1 MPDVNTPEKKPV
13 SGVKG
18 TVLILALGV
27 ALSTAAAQWVKQAG
41 NRRTREQFERVVSSH
56 MKFFEERRERY
67 EGVLVS
73 LRYLF
78 ASRGDGEGMV
88 SAKEFRE
95 TARDL
100 MIRNPGLLALEW
112 VPVVPNAQRA
122 MVEEAMRKEGFARF
136 QISDRGEG
144 GEMVPAGV
152 RGEYL
157 PILYVEPAEGNE
169 RAHGFDIRLAGS
181 RPQQEEARD
190 GNATAV
196 TPVLNLI
203 QQGLEPKGLIIL
215 LPVYG
220 SMPFPED
227 LQGRRRE
234 FRGYVQAVCR
244 VPQLFD
250 SIVDAVALSG
260 IDLLVRDTTMG
271 ATNRTLAFFPGDRA
285 RNALVAGEPPTRLD
299 GEMRSWRPLELGSR
313 IWEVQ
318 FRATPT
324 WIAEHEN
331 GLEWFV
337 LALGLGLT
345 GAVGWAFSDVDRKRA
360 LVEREV
366 ELRTGEL
373 QAANVR
379 LGMEVR
385 ERKQAESALLR
396 AQSTLITAQRLG
408 KIGSWDVD
416 LRTDKLT
423 WSQEMYRI
431 FGVQEGAFEP
441 TRAGFFQRVHPEDRE
456 RVIAASRQAI
466 EGLKPYHVEHRI
478 VLQDGRVRYLVE
490 HAEIVIGDGGVAVQM
505 VGAAQD
511 VSENREQER
520 EKERMLN
527 RLQETQKLESLGIL
541 AGGIAHDFNNL
552 LTGILGNA
560 SLLRL
565 DLPRHAESFKL
576 VGEIENEAVRA
587 AELCRQMLAYAGKG
601 RFVLENVDLTTLVQE
616 SGRLLKLSAN
626 KAISLRYECPVS
638 IPPVYG
644 DITQLRQILMNLVIN
659 ASEAIGSDAGI
670 ITLRTGVVGPE
681 ALQESKGTL
690 VPSGGEGDFVFL
702 EVQDTGCG
710 MDEATA
716 SKIFDP
722 FFTTKFTGRGLGLA
736 GVIGIVRGHRGF
748 IEVESE
754 PGRGSSFKVFLPRSR
769 EISASAPIARPE
781 SESKGVVSGDGLV
794 LVVDDEDSIRRLA
807 VRMLGNRGFDVI
819 SAKNGRE
826 GVTSF
831 GERAMDVRLVL
842 LDLTMPVMG
851 GEETFREIR
860 RMRSDMPVVLMSG
873 FSEEETLARFQ
884 GYASVGFLQKP
895 FTTEELMA
903 AVGKAM
909 PFG

>member
-1 MPDVNTPEKKPV
+1 MPEVNTPAKKPV
-13 SGVKG
+13 SGVRG
-18 TVLILALGV
+18 TVLILVLGV
-27 ALSTAAAQWVKQAG
+27 ALSTAAWQWVKQAG
-41 NRRTREQFERVVSSH
+41 NRRTREQFERVVNAH

-100 MIRNPGLLALEW
+100 MNRNPGLLALEW
-112 VPVVPNAQRA
+112 VPVVPNEQRA
-122 MVEEAMRKEGFARF
+122 AVEESMRKEGFPRF

-144 GEMVPAGV
+144 GEMVPAAV

-169 RAHGFDIRLAGS
+169 RAHGFDVRLAAS
-181 RPQQEEARD
+181 RPQQETARD
-190 GNATAV
+190 GNITAV

-203 QQGLEPKGLIIL
+203 QQGREPKGLIIL

-234 FRGYVQAVCR
+234 FRGYVQAVCQ

-250 SIVDAVALSG
+250 SIVDAVALTG
-260 IDLLVRDTTMG
+260 IDLLVRDTTIG

-285 RNALVAGEPPTRLD
+285 RNALSGEPPARLD
-299 GEMRSWRPLELGSR
+299 GQMRSWRPLELGTR

-324 WIAEHEN
+324 WVAEHEN

-366 ELRTGEL
+366 EMRTGEL

-408 KIGSWDVD
+408 KIGSWEVD

-431 FGVQEGAFEP
+431 FGVREGAFEP

-490 HAEIVIGDGGVAVQM
+490 HAEIVIGDGRTAIQM

-520 EKERMLN
+520 EKERMLIK
-527 RLQETQKLESLGIL
+527 LQETQKLESLGIL

-601 RFVLENVDLTTLVQE
+601 RFVLENVDLTALVQE
-616 SGRLLKLSAN
+616 SGRLLKLSTN
-626 KAISLRYECPVS
+626 RAISLRYECPAS

-659 ASEAIGSDAGI
+659 ASEAIGSDAGM
-670 ITLRTGVVGPE
+670 ITLRTGVVGP
-681 ALQESKGTL
+681 AARQESKGAL
-690 VPSGGEGDFVFL
+690 APSGGEGEFVFL

-736 GVIGIVRGHRGF
+736 GVIGIVRGHGGF

-754 PGRGSSFKVFLPRSR
+754 PGKGASFKVFLPRSR
-769 EISASAPIARPE
+769 EISVPAPLTKPA
-781 SESKGVVSGDGLV
+781 SKGVVSGAGLV

-807 VRMLGNRGFDVI
+807 VRMLGNRGFEV
-819 SAKNGRE
+819 SSGKNGRE
-826 GVTSF
+826 GVTLF
-831 GERAMDVRLVL
+831 AERSMDVRLVL

-860 RMRSDMPVVLMSG
+860 RMRSDVPVVLMSG
-873 FSEEETLARFQ
+873 FSEDETLARFQ
-884 GYASVGFLQKP
+884 GHASVGFLQKP
-895 FTTEELMA
+895 FTTEELLA

-909 PFG
+909 PSS